1 MIYPSASPTQSTT
14 RRRIL
19 LVEDDAK
26 IADMVSNYLLM
37 HDFDT
42 DLCTNGLDAAG
53 WVRTHPVDL
62 VLLDVMLPG
71 LDGMAV
77 CAALREFSTVP
88 IIMVTARVDEMDR
101 LNGLDTGAEDY
112 LCKPFSPRELVGRM
126 RALLRRTQ
134 GTLTR
139 PAVASGLQVNEA
151 RQQLQWHGQPLA
163 LTQVE
168 FRLMGLLLSRPG
180 HVFSRAHLLDS
191 VHEDFRDVS
200 DRAIDSHIKNLR
212 RKLEQ
217 AGTIDCIITS
227 VYGVGYRLDVSPP
240 APRA

>member
-1 MIYPSASPTQSTT
+1 MISPSASPTLPTPRQ
-14 RRRIL
+14 RVL

-26 IADMVSNYLLM
+26 IADMVRNYLQM

-42 DLCTNGLDAAG
+42 DLCTHGLEVAD
-53 WVRTHPVDL
+53 WVRTHHVDL

-71 LDGMAV
+71 LDGLAV
-77 CAALREFSTVP
+77 CAALREFSNVP

-101 LNGLDTGAEDY
+101 LAGLDTGADDY

-139 PAVASGLQVNEA
+139 PATASGLQVNEA
-151 RQQLQWHGQPLA
+151 RQQLLWQGLPLA

-168 FRLMGLLLSRPG
+168 FRLMRLLLSRPG
-180 HVFSRAHLLDS
+180 HVFSRAHLLDCL
-191 VHEDFRDVS
+191 HQDFRDVS

-217 AGTIDCIITS
+217 AGTADYSITS
-227 VYGVGYRLDVSPP
+227 VYGVGYRLDVSPTD
-240 APRA
+240 ARA

>member
-1 MIYPSASPTQSTT
+1 MTNPPTAPRQ
-14 RRRIL
+14 RIL

-42 DLCTNGLDAAG
+42 EICSNGLDVVTR
-53 WVRTHPVDL
+53 VRAQPVAL

-77 CAALREFSTVP
+77 CAALRQFSNVP

-101 LNGLDTGAEDY
+101 LAGLDTGADDY
-112 LCKPFSPRELVGRM
+112 VCKPFSPRELVGRIK
-126 RALLRRTQ
+126 ALLRRTQ
-134 GTLTR
+134 GTLASP
-139 PAVASGLQVNEA
+139 PATPALWVNETQ
-151 RQQLQWHGQPLA
+151 QQLQWQGRPLP

-168 FRLMGLLLSRPG
+168 FRLMRLLLSRPG
-180 HVFSRAHLLDS
+180 QVFSRLQLLDS
-191 VHEDFRDVS
+191 LHQDFRDVS

-217 AGTIDCIITS
+217 NGAITHSIAS
-227 VYGVGYRLDVSPP
+227 VYGVGYRLDA
-240 APRA
+240 AP